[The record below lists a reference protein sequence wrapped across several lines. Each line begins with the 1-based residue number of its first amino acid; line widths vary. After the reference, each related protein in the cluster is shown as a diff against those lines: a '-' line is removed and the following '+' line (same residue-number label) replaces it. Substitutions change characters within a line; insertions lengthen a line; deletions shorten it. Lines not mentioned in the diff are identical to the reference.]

1 MYRSVEIC
9 KDQPTD
15 QEALITGNMLRRP
28 LMHPLYKEG
37 SYAFIRN
44 IPYVKQC
51 GQKKKKKR
59 KKIDAKI
66 PTENKNNLGAEI
78 E

>member
-1 MYRSVEIC
+1 MSNNA
-9 KDQPTD
+9 D
-15 QEALITGNMLRRP
+15 
-28 LMHPLYKEG
+28 
-37 SYAFIRN
+37 
-44 IPYVKQC
+44 
-51 GQKKKKKR
+51 KKKKEEEKKR